1 MDVKEVDAVIH
12 RVFAGVSGYTTS
24 LTARAAMAEDA
35 SRHYTY
41 GEFSTEALAAMLAM
55 AAPQPGEV
63 FYDLGSGSGAALM
76 TAHLLHPF
84 ARSVGVE
91 LLEPLHDLAV
101 SQRARFLAELGPAIG
116 DRPIEL
122 RREDICATD
131 LGDADVLLGHWVCFD
146 DAVMP
151 AIEAKLGE
159 LRPGARVLVASKWL
173 GSDALEL
180 RATIAYPTK
189 WGTEG
194 SCRCYVR
201 R

>member
-1 MDVKEVDAVIH
+1 MDLTAVDTIIH
-12 RVFAGVSGYTTS
+12 GLFAGVSGYVTS
-24 LTARAAMAEDA
+24 LNARATMDEDT

-41 GEFSTEALAAMLAM
+41 GEFSTEALAAMLAL
-55 AAPQPGEV
+55 AAPRPGEV
-63 FYDLGSGSGAALM
+63 FYDLGSGSGIALL

-91 LLEPLHDLAV
+91 VLAPLHELAV
-101 SQRARFLAELGPAIG
+101 GQRDRFVAALGDEVAG
-116 DRPIEL
+116 RPVEL
-122 RREDICATD
+122 RLEDLRTTD
-131 LGDADVLLGHWVCFD
+131 LRDADVVLGHWVCFD

-151 AIEAKLGE
+151 AIEERLAT

-173 GSDALEL
+173 SSEALEVVSSVD
-180 RATIAYPTK
+180 YPTK

-194 SCRCYVR
+194 TCRCYKR